1 MGKDDAKELRTQT
14 PKILSRAASSFIL
27 SHNNIT
33 QNQRIYP
40 LFPIVTLSY
49 LLGAS
54 IT

>member
-27 SHNNIT
+27 SHNNI
-33 QNQRIYP
+33 Y

-49 LLGAS
+49 LLGES